1 MAQKILKLHPAGDM
15 RSEVEQ
21 RVARLIK
28 PLPMNLVYFDSESR
42 IQGISDDALNAFG
55 YELDDVIGVPVTDF
69 LSPDSAEKCRVRHP
83 DFWSEGDM
91 ILEVKV
97 RHQSGALHKV
107 LASITFD
114 LDEFG
119 NAEGAM
125 VVADIL
131 SMGPPELWREHKTD
145 LPYGLTDREHQVLEA
160 AATGKTSKQIAS
172 MLNISHE
179 TVHKHIGHTLIK
191 MNAPSRI
198 DACVRGVQEGWLL
211 KLGGRSPQAAEGR
224 RIE

>member
-1 MAQKILKLHPAGDM
+1 MM
-15 RSEVEQ
+15 
-21 RVARLIK
+21 
-28 PLPMNLVYFDSESR
+28 
-42 IQGISDDALNAFG
+42 
-55 YELDDVIGVPVTDF
+55 
-69 LSPDSAEKCRVRHP
+69 
-83 DFWSEGDM
+83 
-91 ILEVKV
+91 LEVKV

-114 LDEFG
+114 INEWG
-119 NAEGAM
+119 NAEGAI

-160 AATGKTSKQIAS
+160 AATGKTSRQIAGI
-172 MLNISHE
+172 LKISHE

-191 MNAPSRI
+191 MNASSRI

-211 KLGGRSPQAAEGR
+211 KLGGRSPQAAKGSRHE
-224 RIE
+224 